1 MKTLS
6 CLVFV
11 FLLGIGFRAGANEV
25 APDRFSD
32 ALVTDR
38 PDAAEASVT
47 VGKLRF
53 QVETSVA
60 FRHDHDAGVTTR
72 TYGAPTLLRF
82 GVIEP
87 LELRVE
93 GEIFSIRTATG
104 APTECGLSDFAFGMK
119 GHFFDQ
125 QKWRPSLG
133 VLAHV
138 SVPTGADALSSN
150 GVEPSF
156 KVLTDW
162 ELPADFSLG
171 TNYGL
176 DVPVRDA
183 AGDKFA
189 RFLYAAALNH
199 PTPFLKDRMRVFVE
213 AAGAL
218 PLKRNKAMEHT
229 FDTGLAF
236 FITPDI
242 QLDTFVQLGL
252 TAAAPGVQTGLGL
265 SWRL

>member
-1 MKTLS
+1 MTTGFIVMLM
-6 CLVFV
+6 
-11 FLLGIGFRAGANEV
+11 LGISLPVWAEEA
-25 APDRFSD
+25 DRFTD

-60 FRHDHDAGVTTR
+60 FSRDHDAGVTTR

-93 GEIFSIRTATG
+93 GEMLSIQTATG
-104 APTECGLSDFAFGMK
+104 APTERGLSDFAFGMK
-119 GHFFDQ
+119 GHVFDQ

-156 KVLTDW
+156 KVMTDW

-213 AAGAL
+213 AAGAV
-218 PLKRNKAMEHT
+218 PLQRDKAMEHT

-236 FITPDI
+236 LITPNI